1 MKLSKGVQPGRA
13 TFAVPWRWSFTWSDF
28 YVRWSTTL
36 FVAENDAAHCQSLL
50 DSRYVLGKEGC
61 RCKKVGA
68 PKTRKLANEV
78 D

>member
-1 MKLSKGVQPGRA
+1 MRLSKGVQPGRA
-13 TFAVPWRWSFTWSDF
+13 TFAVPWRSSFTWSDF

-50 DSRYVLGKEGC
+50 DSRYVLSKERRRG
-61 RCKKVGA
+61 KKVSA
-68 PKTRKLANEV
+68 PNARKLANEV